1 MYLVQLLLPVEDSL
15 PPSADSVLEKLK
27 RELASR
33 FGGFTAF
40 TQAPAEGLWAPGSGP
55 EERDRIIVVEVMT
68 DSLDRRWWHALPCVA
83 EPKTPNKL
91 PNWAST
97 NHVANTTDTPR
108 SPNCH
113 VKLRLFLRQ
122 AGL

>member
-68 DSLDRRWWHALPCVA
+68 DSLDRRWWHAL
-83 EPKTPNKL
+83 
-91 PNWAST
+91 
-97 NHVANTTDTPR
+97 
-108 SPNCH
+108 
-113 VKLRLFLRQ
+113 RLQLEDELHQDLLVVR
-122 AGL
+122 ARTIEML